1 MEKLDALI
9 MDKAREK
16 YKLVGLAL
24 RWAQEIKVKNNL
36 PDPIQTLLPRAVE
49 ELLDGTVSRETVE
62 ELMNKGLHSHSAG
75 EQGTEAE
82 TQKTKLPEE
91 GKTKEAVATDKK
103 PRKEKEDKEKVK
115 TKKAGGK
122 SKSKTK

>member
-1 MEKLDALI
+1 MDKLSALI

-36 PDPIQTLLPRAVE
+36 PDPIQKILPRAVE

-62 ELMNKGLHSHSAG
+62 ELINKGSQPSTAN
-75 EQGTEAE
+75 EEAAVEE
-82 TQKTKLPEE
+82 TQKAGSPAESE
-91 GKTKEAVATDKK
+91 TKESSATDKK
-103 PRKEKEDKEKVK
+103 PAKEKAKAKK
-115 TKKAGGK
+115 TT
-122 SKSKTK
+122 SKSKK